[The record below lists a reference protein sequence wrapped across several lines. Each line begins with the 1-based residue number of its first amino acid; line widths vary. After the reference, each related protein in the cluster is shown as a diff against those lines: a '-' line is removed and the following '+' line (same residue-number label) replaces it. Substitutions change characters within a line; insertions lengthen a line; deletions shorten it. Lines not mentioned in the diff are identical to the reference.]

1 MHSEIVQIKS
11 FPLRSLFELTLTA
24 VVLRTSLWG
33 TIFRI
38 VRKLAWIFSICIRGI
53 IISPSTVTFWKDLE
67 SQPLQELLLSGNPY
81 ISDLPA
87 PCFVV
92 PFSSPF
98 SVDERV
104 RLCLQRTGAL
114 GSERRSRVWTRPG
127 KVKTLLRAFSGPS
140 FPALL
145 LLLLSKYSFGACDV
159 RVLCWVS
166 KPRRFSW
173 AVFLV
178 CRKRGALHGA
188 CLGTVRIVQGGGNP
202 SGVGAQFERQL
213 P

>member
-67 SQPLQELLLSGNPY
+67 SQPLQELLLSGNLY

-87 PCFVV
+87 PCFVE

-98 SVDERV
+98 SVDERF
-104 RLCLQRTGAL
+104 A
-114 GSERRSRVWTRPG
+114 S
-127 KVKTLLRAFSGPS
+127 
-140 FPALL
+140 
-145 LLLLSKYSFGACDV
+145 ACSV
-159 RVLCWVS
+159 RVLS
-166 KPRRFSW
+166 DPN
-173 AVFLV
+173 A
-178 CRKRGALHGA
+178 G
-188 CLGTVRIVQGGGNP
+188 LGSGPGQG
-202 SGVGAQFERQL
+202 R
-213 P
+213 

>member
-53 IISPSTVTFWKDLE
+53 MISSSTVTFWKYLE
-67 SQPLQELLLSGNPY
+67 SQPLQELLLSRNAY

-87 PCFVV
+87 PCFVE

-104 RLCLQRTGAL
+104 CLCLQRTGCSRIRMPESGLDQAREGEDAAEGFLRAL
-114 GSERRSRVWTRPG
+114 LPRPPPPPPEQI
-127 KVKTLLRAFSGPS
+127 LLR
-140 FPALL
+140 
-145 LLLLSKYSFGACDV
+145 
-159 RVLCWVS
+159 
-166 KPRRFSW
+166 
-173 AVFLV
+173 
-178 CRKRGALHGA
+178 
-188 CLGTVRIVQGGGNP
+188 CL
-202 SGVGAQFERQL
+202 
-213 P
+213 